1 MQNEKETQIAEETVE
16 TPVVDTPVDNTAT
29 EKDTETS
36 TETNTNSEES
46 NETEISQLT
55 EDDLRRKVRE
65 DAKQKLGTWIAFNF
79 PIEKEVWIET
89 DNRESELDLVKFTYT
104 VENDTVTLSEPENV
118 RLSVGI
124 SEINTKVAEM
134 ESTIA
139 SKDEAIIK
147 AGEEIT
153 NLKTSISEL
162 IPFKEKFEQAEQER
176 IANELNDKKEKLISS
191 ITKSGLITK
200 EEIESSEELKGYVD
214 NLDDKSLKAV
224 LADRYIASLS
234 EVFTEVS
241 ETKTDITETASTNL
255 NGLEDEEIDVKSIMN
270 SYLGR

>member
-1 MQNEKETQIAEETVE
+1 
-16 TPVVDTPVDNTAT
+16 
-29 EKDTETS
+29 
-36 TETNTNSEES
+36 
-46 NETEISQLT
+46 
-55 EDDLRRKVRE
+55 
-65 DAKQKLGTWIAFNF
+65 
-79 PIEKEVWIET
+79 
-89 DNRESELDLVKFTYT
+89 
-104 VENDTVTLSEPENV
+104 
-118 RLSVGI
+118 
-124 SEINTKVAEM
+124 M

-176 IANELNDKKEKLISS
+176 IANELNDKKEKLVSS

-234 EVFTEVS
+234 EVSTEVS

>member
-1 MQNEKETQIAEETVE
+1 
-16 TPVVDTPVDNTAT
+16 
-29 EKDTETS
+29 
-36 TETNTNSEES
+36 
-46 NETEISQLT
+46 
-55 EDDLRRKVRE
+55 
-65 DAKQKLGTWIAFNF
+65 
-79 PIEKEVWIET
+79 
-89 DNRESELDLVKFTYT
+89 
-104 VENDTVTLSEPENV
+104 
-118 RLSVGI
+118 
-124 SEINTKVAEM
+124 M

-234 EVFTEVS
+234 EVSTEVS

>member
-1 MQNEKETQIAEETVE
+1 
-16 TPVVDTPVDNTAT
+16 
-29 EKDTETS
+29 
-36 TETNTNSEES
+36 
-46 NETEISQLT
+46 
-55 EDDLRRKVRE
+55 
-65 DAKQKLGTWIAFNF
+65 
-79 PIEKEVWIET
+79 
-89 DNRESELDLVKFTYT
+89 
-104 VENDTVTLSEPENV
+104 
-118 RLSVGI
+118 
-124 SEINTKVAEM
+124 M

-162 IPFKEKFEQAEQER
+162 TPFKEKFEQAEQER
-176 IANELNDKKEKLISS
+176 IANELNDKKEKLVSS

-234 EVFTEVS
+234 EVSTEVS
-241 ETKTDITETASTNL
+241 ETETKTDTTETASTNL

-270 SYLGR
+270 SYLGRN